1 MANLKYIYKV
11 SILLISVIAVLLIG
25 SLIFDIY
32 FYRGRTVDFGDEK
45 ITLGSFVEESYI
57 NENFKYRISQL
68 PPDKYIVELEN
79 TSIEPYLFWLYEYP
93 NWGNSLMDSIVIKYA
108 RRFKIYSKGGII
120 SNKSFAQF
128 DCGSGLGVS
137 IIRPYEYFRDTL
149 TSKELFGMVNF
160 RSFFKVLP
168 DNKYLNKITGSIIED
183 KNISL
188 DSLSVNFQDLS
199 SDSLDIEFILP
210 VISYMNYKH
219 SIVVSNKMKIHL
231 DKINN

>member
-1 MANLKYIYKV
+1 MANLKNIYKV
-11 SILLISVIAVLLIG
+11 SILLISAIAVLLIG

-32 FYRGRTVDFGDEK
+32 FYRGRTVDFDDEK

-57 NENFKYRISQL
+57 NGNFKYRISQL

-93 NWGNSLMDSIVIKYA
+93 DWGNSLMDSIVIKYA
-108 RRFKIYSKGGII
+108 RRFKIYSKGEII
-120 SNKSFAQF
+120 SNKSLAQF

-137 IIRPYEYFRDTL
+137 IIRPYECFRDTL
-149 TSKELFGMVNF
+149 TSKELFGMISF
-160 RSFFKVLP
+160 RSFLKVLP

-219 SIVVSNKMKIHL
+219 SIVVSNKIKIHL
-231 DKINN
+231 NKINN